1 VPKKEV
7 LESTP
12 SDLWCYDDAYI
23 IRTREEDKDRYYT
36 GYYVYEAFGR
46 VLATAFGKNKNVPY
60 LEQPLMA
67 NAVLTDADIQRQTDL
82 LFAQLETMQHNFEN
96 RQSK

>member
-1 VPKKEV
+1 M
-7 LESTP
+7 
-12 SDLWCYDDAYI
+12 
-23 IRTREEDKDRYYT
+23 

-67 NAVLTDADIQRQTDL
+67 NAVLTDADIERQTDL
-82 LFAQLETMQHNFEN
+82 LFAQLDTMQRNFEN
-96 RQSK
+96 RHGK